1 MRHLDRDFGQNE
13 EYPDREKKKI
23 SRLKLKK
30 NLFGPKTLVEVVW
43 CTDNDRGLKSGPA
56 L

>member
-13 EYPDREKKKI
+13 EYPDREKKNTQIEVK
-23 SRLKLKK
+23 KK
-30 NLFGPKTLVEVVW
+30 NWFGPKTLVEVVW